1 MKKLFLTTLALCCVA
16 FVSCGKKGAESQ
28 AESKS
33 EMQTKVEEFATV
45 RLSANLDKL
54 SAKEKEL
61 VGVFLD
67 IAQIMDDL

>member
-28 AESKS
+28 TESKS

-61 VGVFLD
+61 VGFFSTSPK
-67 IAQIMDDL
+67 